1 MPELKLNEF
10 GNVGNF
16 NFTLNSPTDFINA
29 LLEVAFLSNE
39 TDERKITDTKF
50 PPKLAIQVYKG
61 IVDWLNEIQRQRI
74 Q

>member
-1 MPELKLNEF
+1 MQ
-10 GNVGNF
+10 
-16 NFTLNSPTDFINA
+16 A
-29 LLEVAFLSNE
+29 LLHIAYKKGVLILNNLEV
-39 TDERKITDTKF
+39 DKITDTKF